1 MKIIFLDFDGVLN
14 NQLWYVRNNGHRGQ
28 DDLDSESI
36 GFLNNLIAAT
46 DAKVVVT
53 STWRLGRSVEEL
65 QTILDRN
72 GFKGEV
78 IDKTKDMREG
88 ENSHS
93 ILRGNEILCW
103 IKDNPTIIGC
113 GYWEY
118 DDYVIFDDD
127 TDMLYCQKDNFIEIN
142 PYCGLTPNCVHRAKQ
157 IFMRNNF
164 NDVKNKKL

>member
-1 MKIIFLDFDGVLN
+1 MRIIFLDFDGVLN
-14 NQLWYVRNNGHRGQ
+14 NQLWYVRNNGQRGQ
-28 DDLDSESI
+28 DDLDPESI

-53 STWRLGRSVEEL
+53 STWRLGRTVEEL
-65 QTILDRN
+65 QAILDRN

-103 IKDNPTIIGC
+103 IKDHPVEIGR
-113 GYWEY
+113 GYWNY
-118 DDYVIFDDD
+118 NDYVIFDDD
-127 TDMLYCQKDNFIEIN
+127 TDMLYWQKDNFIPID
-142 PYCGLTPNCVHRAKQ
+142 PYVGLTPVGVYRAKQ
-157 IFMRNNF
+157 ILLK
-164 NDVKNKKL
+164 NDFDTLGNL